1 MAAQNHFK
9 GKFHE
14 GTFANGEGPIHG
26 LEIRHEEESKGV
38 LGTDQ
43 TSGHKLST
51 MGGQGGDGLD
61 TRSEEKGFDI
71 HGAGYK
77 GPQNWTPKNMGDVPN
92 FDVNKTK

>member
-1 MAAQNHFK
+1 MAAQNSFK

-26 LEIRHEEESKGV
+26 LEIRREEETKGV
-38 LGTDQ
+38 LGGSDK
-43 TSGHKLST
+43 GKLST
-51 MGGQGGDGLD
+51 VGGQGGDGLD